1 VEFVGARD
9 VLGWIVG
16 RFYLQKQWSAE
27 ASVQMDELARYL
39 KDEFRESLKLSE
51 WLDDSTKSI
60 AIEKAEKMGVQ
71 FPGPEG
77 RVRISSTFLP
87 ILVTEK

>member
-1 VEFVGARD
+1 MEFVGARD

-27 ASVQMDELARYL
+27 ASEQMGELTRYL
-39 KDEFRESLKLSE
+39 KNEFAEELKSSA
-51 WLDDSTKSI
+51 WLDESAKSI
-60 AIEKAEKMGVQ
+60 GVEKLEKMEVQ

-77 RVRISSTFLP
+77 RVRNPFSHSSHAN
-87 ILVTEK
+87 